1 MTPAGPER
9 SDRFGARYF
18 REEFGL
24 DELRR
29 GSLPWWSVRFYRILC
44 RRELRRRRGRR
55 FLEAGCGQ
63 GWVLQGLDG
72 AFDCWGLDVSAY
84 ALERARRHAPRA
96 RLMQADL
103 ACELP
108 AEIPRCGFDLVLARY
123 VLEHLEL
130 PGEAMARLGE
140 LLRPGGAL
148 LYAVPDTS
156 SPGRRL
162 KGNAWFGHGDETHVS
177 LLDGESWL
185 ALTREAGLQPERAF
199 SDGLWDVPYL
209 RGVPHLL
216 QYATLSLPTIVSV
229 AVARPLIPPG
239 WGENLIV
246 IARRSGDPGRGEQGG
261 DR

>member
-1 MTPAGPER
+1 MTPAGPGR
-9 SDRFGARYF
+9 SDRFGERYF

-63 GWVLQGLDG
+63 GWVLSGLDND
-72 AFDCWGLDVSAY
+72 FECWGLDVSEY
-84 ALERARRHAPRA
+84 ALARAERHAPRA
-96 RLMQADL
+96 RLMQVDL
-103 ACELP
+103 TDPLP
-108 AEIPRCGFDLVLARY
+108 AEVPRGGFDLVLARY
-123 VLEHLEL
+123 VLEHLAD
-130 PGEAMARLGE
+130 PGAAMGRLAG
-140 LLRPGGAL
+140 LLRSGGAL
-148 LYAVPDTS
+148 MYSVPDTR

-162 KGNAWFGHGDETHVS
+162 KKDAWFGYGDETHVS
-177 LLDGESWL
+177 LMSTQAWL
-185 ALTREAGLQPERAF
+185 ALTREAGLEPEKAF
-199 SDGLWDVPYL
+199 SDGLWDVPYV
-209 RGVPHLL
+209 RGVPRLL

-229 AVARPLIPPG
+229 AAARPLIPPG

-246 IARRSGDPGRGEQGG
+246 IARRSDDAGRGEQGG